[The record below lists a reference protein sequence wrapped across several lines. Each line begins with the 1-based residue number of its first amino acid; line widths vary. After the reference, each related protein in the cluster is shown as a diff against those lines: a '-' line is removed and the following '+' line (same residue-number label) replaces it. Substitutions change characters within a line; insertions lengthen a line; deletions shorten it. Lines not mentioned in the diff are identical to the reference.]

1 MSPRPRL
8 GCMRLLFA
16 GTPDVAVPS
25 LKALLDS
32 EHEVVAVLT
41 RPDARVGRGR
51 KLRPSPVAEV
61 AEEAG
66 IEVLKPT
73 STRDPELAQRIAEL
87 APDCAPV
94 VAYGGLLPKELLDLV
109 PHGWINLHFSL
120 LPQWRGAAPV
130 QHSIMAGDSV
140 TGASTFVIEE
150 GLDTGP
156 VIGVLT
162 ETIRP
167 TDTSGDLLARLADA
181 GSNLL
186 VASIDAIAAGH
197 ASPQAQA
204 NEGVSH
210 APMLHRADGEVRW
223 EDPAIAIDRRIRAC
237 TPAPGAWTTL
247 PDGTR
252 LGLAPLAAISVSPEV
267 GEYVLSP
274 GQIQVE
280 RDRVVVGTG
289 STPIALGQVVPA
301 GKRAMAAADWARG
314 ARLEQETHLGK
325 GASA

>member
-1 MSPRPRL
+1 MTLTPPRSS
-8 GCMRLLFA
+8 LFPY
-16 GTPDVAVPS
+16 TTLFRS
-25 LKALLDS
+25 
-32 EHEVVAVLT
+32 
-41 RPDARVGRGR
+41 
-51 KLRPSPVAEV
+51 
-61 AEEAG
+61 
-66 IEVLKPT
+66 
-73 STRDPELAQRIAEL
+73 
-87 APDCAPV
+87 
-94 VAYGGLLPKELLDLV
+94 
-109 PHGWINLHFSL
+109 
-120 LPQWRGAAPV
+120 
-130 QHSIMAGDSV
+130 
-140 TGASTFVIEE
+140 
-150 GLDTGP
+150 
-156 VIGVLT
+156 
-162 ETIRP
+162 
-167 TDTSGDLLARLADA
+167 
-181 GSNLL
+181 
-186 VASIDAIAAGH
+186 
-197 ASPQAQA
+197 SPQAQA

>member
-1 MSPRPRL
+1 
-8 GCMRLLFA
+8 MRLLFA
-16 GTPDVAVPS
+16 GTPETAVPS
-25 LKALLDS
+25 FEALLATD
-32 EHEVVAVLT
+32 HEIVAVLT

-51 KLRPSPVAEV
+51 RLRPSPVAQA

-73 STRDPELAQRIAEL
+73 STRDPELANRIAEL

-109 PHGWINLHFSL
+109 PRGWINLHFSL

-130 QHSIMAGDSV
+130 QHAIMAGDSV
-140 TGASTFVIEE
+140 TGASTFIIEE

-167 TDTSGDLLARLADA
+167 RDTSGQLLERLADA
-181 GSNLL
+181 GAHLL

-197 ASPQAQA
+197 AVPEPQSSE
-204 NEGVSH
+204 NVSH
-210 APMLHRADGEVRW
+210 APMLHRADGQVRW
-223 EDPAIAIDRRIRAC
+223 QDPAIAIDRRIRAC

-252 LGLAPLAAISVSPEV
+252 LGLGPLTETRATPEI
-267 GEYVLSP
+267 GEYDLNP
-274 GQIQVE
+274 GQVRVE
-280 RDRVVVGTG
+280 RDRVIVGTG
-289 STPIALGQVVPA
+289 AGAIALGDVVPA
-301 GKRAMAAADWARG
+301 GKRSMAAADWARG
-314 ARLEQETHLGK
+314 ARLADDTHLGK
-325 GASA
+325 GETP

>member
-1 MSPRPRL
+1 
-8 GCMRLLFA
+8 MRLLFA
-16 GTPDVAVPS
+16 GTPDVSVPA

-94 VAYGGLLPKELLDLV
+94 VAYGRRLPAELLDLV
-109 PHGWINLHFSL
+109 PHGWSHLHFSL

-130 QHSIMAGDSV
+130 QHSIMGGDSV

-186 VASIDAIAAGH
+186 
-197 ASPQAQA
+197 
-204 NEGVSH
+204 
-210 APMLHRADGEVRW
+210 RAHI
-223 EDPAIAIDRRIRAC
+223 EDRK
-237 TPAPGAWTTL
+237 
-247 PDGTR
+247 
-252 LGLAPLAAISVSPEV
+252 SVV
-267 GEYVLSP
+267 
-274 GQIQVE
+274 
-280 RDRVVVGTG
+280 
-289 STPIALGQVVPA
+289 
-301 GKRAMAAADWARG
+301 
-314 ARLEQETHLGK
+314 
-325 GASA
+325 

>member
-1 MSPRPRL
+1 
-8 GCMRLLFA
+8 MRLLFA
-16 GTPDVAVPS
+16 GTPETAVPS
-25 LKALLDS
+25 FEALLATD
-32 EHEVVAVLT
+32 HEIVAVLT

-51 KLRPSPVAEV
+51 RLRPSPVAQA

-73 STRDPELAQRIAEL
+73 STRDPELANRIAEL

-109 PHGWINLHFSL
+109 PRGWINLHFSL

-130 QHSIMAGDSV
+130 QHAIMAGDSV
-140 TGASTFVIEE
+140 TGASTFIIEE

-167 TDTSGDLLARLADA
+167 RDTSGQLLERLADA
-181 GSNLL
+181 GAHLL

-197 ASPQAQA
+197 AVPEPQSSE
-204 NEGVSH
+204 NVSH
-210 APMLHRADGEVRW
+210 APMLHRADGQVRW
-223 EDPAIAIDRRIRAC
+223 QDPAIAIDRRIRAC

-252 LGLAPLAAISVSPEV
+252 LGLGPLRETRATPEI
-267 GEYVLSP
+267 GEYDLNP
-274 GQIQVE
+274 GQVRVE
-280 RDRVVVGTG
+280 RDRVIVGTG
-289 STPIALGQVVPA
+289 AGAIALGDVVPA
-301 GKRAMAAADWARG
+301 GKRSMAAADWARG
-314 ARLEQETHLGK
+314 ARLADDTHLGK
-325 GASA
+325 GETV

>member
-1 MSPRPRL
+1 
-8 GCMRLLFA
+8 MRLLFA

-32 EHEVVAVLT
+32 DHEVAAVLT

-73 STRDPELAQRIAEL
+73 STRDPELAKRIADI

-94 VAYGGLLPKELLDLV
+94 VAYGGLLPKSLLDLV
-109 PHGWINLHFSL
+109 PNGWINLHFSL

-167 TDTSGDLLARLADA
+167 KDTSGDLLGRLADA
-181 GSNLL
+181 GSHLL
-186 VASIDAIAAGH
+186 VASLDAIAAGH
-197 ASPQAQA
+197 AVPEAQS
-204 NEGVSH
+204 NENVSH

-223 EDPAIAIDRRIRAC
+223 ADPAIAIDRRIRAC
-237 TPAPGAWTTL
+237 TPAPGAWTSL
-247 PDGTR
+247 PSGDR
-252 LGLAPLAAISVSPEV
+252 LGLGPLAATKASPEV
-267 GEYVLSP
+267 GEYDLAP
-274 GQIQVE
+274 GQLRIE
-280 RDRVVVGTG
+280 RKRVVVGTG
-289 STPIALGQVVPA
+289 SGAVVLGDVIPA
-301 GKRAMAAADWARG
+301 GKRAMPAPDWARG
-314 ARLEQETHLGK
+314 ARLDEETYLGK
-325 GASA
+325 GA

>member
-1 MSPRPRL
+1 
-8 GCMRLLFA
+8 MRLLFA
-16 GTPDVAVPS
+16 GTPETAVPS
-25 LKALLDS
+25 FEALLATD
-32 EHEVVAVLT
+32 HEIVAVLT

-51 KLRPSPVAEV
+51 RLRPSPVAQA

-73 STRDPELAQRIAEL
+73 STRDPELANRIAEL

-109 PHGWINLHFSL
+109 PRGWINLHFSL

-130 QHSIMAGDSV
+130 QHAIMAGDSV
-140 TGASTFVIEE
+140 TGASTFIIEE

-167 TDTSGDLLARLADA
+167 RDTSGQLLERLADA
-181 GSNLL
+181 GAHLL

-197 ASPQAQA
+197 AVPEPQSRE
-204 NEGVSH
+204 NISH
-210 APMLHRADGEVRW
+210 APMLHRADGQVRW
-223 EDPAIAIDRRIRAC
+223 QDPAIAIDRRIRAC

-252 LGLAPLAAISVSPEV
+252 LGLGPLRETRATPEI
-267 GEYVLSP
+267 GEYDLNP
-274 GQIQVE
+274 GQVRVE
-280 RDRVVVGTG
+280 RDRVIVGTG
-289 STPIALGQVVPA
+289 AGAIALGDVVPA
-301 GKRAMAAADWARG
+301 GKRSMAAADWARG
-314 ARLEQETHLGK
+314 ARLADDTHLGK
-325 GASA
+325 GETA

>member
-1 MSPRPRL
+1 
-8 GCMRLLFA
+8 MRLLFA

-32 EHEVVAVLT
+32 EHEVIAVLT

-61 AEEAG
+61 AKEAG

-73 STRDPELAQRIAEL
+73 STRDPELAQRIKEL

-94 VAYGGLLPKELLDLV
+94 VAYGGLLPKMLLDLV

-140 TGASTFVIEE
+140 TGASTFIIEE

-156 VIGVLT
+156 VLGVLT
-162 ETIRP
+162 EEIQP
-167 TDTSGDLLARLADA
+167 GDTSGDLLDRLASA
-181 GSNLL
+181 GSHLL

-197 ASPQAQA
+197 ASPQPQSGE
-204 NEGVSH
+204 NVSH
-210 APMLHRADGEVRW
+210 APTLHRADGRVRW

-247 PDGTR
+247 PDGRR
-252 LGLAPLAAISVSPEV
+252 LGLRPLAEIHAKPEV
-267 GEYVLSP
+267 AAYDLSAGE
-274 GQIQVE
+274 IRVE
-280 RDRVVVGTG
+280 RNRVVVGTG
-289 STPIALGQVVPA
+289 STPVALGEVVPA

-314 ARLEQETHLGK
+314 ARLEENAHLGK
-325 GASA
+325 GESA

>member
-1 MSPRPRL
+1 
-8 GCMRLLFA
+8 MRLLFA
-16 GTPDVAVPS
+16 GTPETAVPS
-25 LKALLDS
+25 FEALLATD
-32 EHEVVAVLT
+32 HEIVAVLT

-51 KLRPSPVAEV
+51 RLRPSPVAQA

-73 STRDPELAQRIAEL
+73 STRDPELANRIAEL

-109 PHGWINLHFSL
+109 PRGWINLHFSL

-130 QHSIMAGDSV
+130 QHAIMAGDSV
-140 TGASTFVIEE
+140 TGASTFIIEE

-167 TDTSGDLLARLADA
+167 RDTSGQLLERLADA
-181 GSNLL
+181 GAHLL

-197 ASPQAQA
+197 AVPEPQSSE
-204 NEGVSH
+204 NVSH
-210 APMLHRADGEVRW
+210 APMLHRADGQVRW
-223 EDPAIAIDRRIRAC
+223 QDPAIAIDRRIRAC

-252 LGLAPLAAISVSPEV
+252 LGLGPLTETRATPEI
-267 GEYVLSP
+267 GEYDLNP
-274 GQIQVE
+274 GQVRVE
-280 RDRVVVGTG
+280 RDRVIVGTG
-289 STPIALGQVVPA
+289 AGAIALGDVVPA
-301 GKRAMAAADWARG
+301 GKRSMAAADWARG
-314 ARLEQETHLGK
+314 ARLADDTHLGK
-325 GASA
+325 GETV